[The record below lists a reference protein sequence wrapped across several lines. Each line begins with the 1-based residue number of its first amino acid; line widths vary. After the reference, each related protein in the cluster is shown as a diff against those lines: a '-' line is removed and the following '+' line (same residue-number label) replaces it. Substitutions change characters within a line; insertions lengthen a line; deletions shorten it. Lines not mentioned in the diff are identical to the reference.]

1 MLDRLAGMGVDKSK
15 LDQIRQQIK
24 LKMKISENKA
34 AKEAKKREESEH
46 DEFKED
52 ERVGGRN
59 ASADSNESLDT
70 LPEDNE

>member
-1 MLDRLAGMGVDKSK
+1 
-15 LDQIRQQIK
+15 
-24 LKMKISENKA
+24 MKISENKA

-52 ERVGGRN
+52 ERAGGRN